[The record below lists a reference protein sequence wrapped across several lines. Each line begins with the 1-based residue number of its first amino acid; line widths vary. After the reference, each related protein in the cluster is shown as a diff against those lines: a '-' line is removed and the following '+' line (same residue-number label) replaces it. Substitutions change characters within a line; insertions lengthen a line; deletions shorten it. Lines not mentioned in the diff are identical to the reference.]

1 MDTPTLTLFYDG
13 LCPLC
18 AREIAYYRKRAGG
31 DPSVQFLDIAAP
43 GFDAAGHGLDPAK
56 VHREMHVKVGDEVH
70 VGVEAF
76 LAIWRRIP
84 GFAWMARLGGLPF
97 VRPFLRLGY
106 AIFARVRPYLPR
118 RKADCDS
125 GACRR

>member
-18 AREIAYYRKRAGG
+18 SREVALYRKRAAA
-31 DPSVQFLDIAAP
+31 DPTVRFQDIAAP
-43 GFDAAGHGLDPAK
+43 GFDAAGHGLDAAK

-70 VGVEAF
+70 VGVKAF

-84 GFAWMARLGGLPF
+84 GFGWMAKLGGLPF
-97 VRPFLRLGY
+97 VYPFLWLGY
-106 AIFARVRPYLPR
+106 AAFARVRPFLPR
-118 RKADCDS
+118 RKSACDT
-125 GACRR
+125 GACER